1 MIKYAGTYAS
11 VNDIVKSLKT
21 PSNYNIQLSFTDNND
36 THTLTISGDDFLN
49 ALLLYYSF
57 FRFVHIK
64 NETDFTN
71 YFNLFKTY
79 NIENINRLYF
89 ALYKTY
95 NPVEN
100 YDKHSTITNTPN
112 KNGVDMTTE
121 NKDLIETTMT
131 KTNEITMLGNRDLQG
146 ETIEYTHGNIGITKS
161 TDMINDE
168 ITTRMTN
175 NLLRCIIDMFVKSEI
190 IC

>member
-1 MIKYAGTYAS
+1 MIKYERTYAS
-11 VNDIVKSLKT
+11 VNDIVKALKT
-21 PSNYNIQLSFTDNND
+21 PDNYTIQLSFTDNNN
-36 THTLTISGDDFLN
+36 THALTILGKDFLN

-64 NETDFTN
+64 NETDFN
-71 YFNLFKTY
+71 DYFNLFKSY

-131 KTNEITMLGNRDLQG
+131 KTNEITVHGNRDLQG
-146 ETIEYTHGNIGITKS
+146 ETIEYTHGNIGITKA
-161 TDMINDE
+161 TDMIKDE
-168 ITTRMTN
+168 ISTRMTN

>member
-1 MIKYAGTYAS
+1 MIKPKRKYAS
-11 VNDIVKSLKT
+11 VKDIVLSLKT
-21 PSNYNIQLSFTDNND
+21 PERYNIQLSFTDNND
-36 THTLTISGDDFLN
+36 THTLTIVGNDFLN
-49 ALLLYYSF
+49 ALLFHYSF

-64 NETDFTN
+64 DETDFTN
-71 YFNLFKTY
+71 YFNLFKAY
-79 NIENINRLYF
+79 NIENMNRLYF

-100 YDKHSTITNTPN
+100 YDTHSTITNTPN

-121 NKDLIETTMT
+121 NKELIETSMT
-131 KTNEITMLGNRDLQG
+131 TTNEVIVHGKSDLQG
-146 ETIEYTHGNIGITKS
+146 ETIEHTHGNKGITKL

-168 ITTRMTN
+168 IFIRMTH

>member
-1 MIKYAGTYAS
+1 MIKHAQNYAS
-11 VNDIVKSLKT
+11 VKDVVTSLKN
-21 PSNYNIQLSFTDNND
+21 PDNYNMQLSFTENND
-36 THTLTISGDDFLN
+36 VHALTIAGNDFLN

-57 FRFVHIK
+57 FHFVHIK

-71 YFNLFKTY
+71 YFNIFKSY
-79 NIENINRLYF
+79 NIENMNRLYF

-131 KTNEITMLGNRDLQG
+131 KTNEVTVHGNRDLQG
-146 ETIEYTHGNIGITKS
+146 ETVEYTHGNIGTTKS
-161 TDMINDE
+161 TDMVNDE
-168 ITTRMTN
+168 IATRMTH
-175 NLLRCIIDMFVKSEI
+175 NLLRCIIDMFAKSEI

>member
-1 MIKYAGTYAS
+1 MSKYDRTYIS

-21 PSNYNIQLSFTDNND
+21 PDNYTIQLSFTDNND

-49 ALLLYYSF
+49 TILLHYSF
-57 FRFVHIK
+57 FHFVHIK
-64 NETDFTN
+64 NETDFNN

-79 NIENINRLYF
+79 NIENMNRLYF

-131 KTNEITMLGNRDLQG
+131 KTNEITVHGNRDLQG

-168 ITTRMTN
+168 ISTRMTN

>member
-1 MIKYAGTYAS
+1 MIKSKRKYAS
-11 VNDIVKSLKT
+11 VNVVVQSLTT
-21 PSNYNIQLSFTDNND
+21 PVNYTLQLSFTENSD
-36 THTLTISGDDFLN
+36 THTLTVFGKDFLDS
-49 ALLLYYSF
+49 LLLYYSF
-57 FRFVHIK
+57 FHFVHIK
-64 NETDFTN
+64 DETDFTN
-71 YFNLFKTY
+71 YFNLFKSY

-131 KTNEITMLGNRDLQG
+131 KTNEVTVHGNRDLQG

-175 NLLRCIIDMFVKSEI
+175 NLLRYIIDMFAKYEI

>member
-1 MIKYAGTYAS
+1 MIKHARNYAS
-11 VNDIVKSLKT
+11 VNDVVKSLET
-21 PSNYNIQLSFTDNND
+21 PDNYKIQLSFTENND
-36 THTLTISGDDFLN
+36 AHTLTISGKDFLD

-71 YFNLFKTY
+71 YFNLFKSY

-131 KTNEITMLGNRDLQG
+131 KTNEVTVHGNRDLQG
-146 ETIEYTHGNIGITKS
+146 ETIEYTHGNIGTTKS

-168 ITTRMTN
+168 IFTRMTH
-175 NLLRCIIDMFVKSEI
+175 NLLRCIIDMFAKSEI

>member
-1 MIKYAGTYAS
+1 MIKHTRTYAS
-11 VNDIVKSLKT
+11 VSDIVKSLKT
-21 PSNYNIQLSFTDNND
+21 PDNYNIQLSFTDNND

-57 FRFVHIK
+57 FSFVHIK
-64 NETDFTN
+64 NESDFNN
-71 YFNLFKTY
+71 YFNLFKSY
-79 NIENINRLYF
+79 NIENMNRLYF

-131 KTNEITMLGNRDLQG
+131 KTNEITVHGNRDLQG

-168 ITTRMTN
+168 ITTRMSN
-175 NLLRCIIDMFVKSEI
+175 NLLRCIIDMFAKYEI

>member
-1 MIKYAGTYAS
+1 MIKPKRKYAS
-11 VNDIVKSLKT
+11 VKDIVLSLKI
-21 PSNYNIQLSFTDNND
+21 PDRYNIQLSFTDNND
-36 THTLTISGDDFLN
+36 THALTIVGNDFLN
-49 ALLLYYSF
+49 ALLFHYSF

-64 NETDFTN
+64 DETDFTN
-71 YFNLFKTY
+71 YFNLFKAY
-79 NIENINRLYF
+79 NIENMNRIYF

-100 YDKHSTITNTPN
+100 YDTHSTITNTPN

-121 NKDLIETTMT
+121 NKELIETSMT
-131 KTNEITMLGNRDLQG
+131 TTNEVTVRGKRDLQG
-146 ETIEYTHGNIGITKS
+146 ETIEYTHGNKGITKL

-168 ITTRMTN
+168 IFIRMTH